1 MQHLTGR
8 ADLHIHTTISDGHAS
23 IREVLDYVAEHGQ
36 LDVIAITDHDRLD
49 ASLWAHSHQHLYP
62 FEVVPA
68 VEVTSAEGHV
78 LALWVT
84 QPIPKGLSLVE
95 TTAAI
100 HEQGGLAVLAHPLEP
115 MISIRWFWRY
125 FSQSAVLQSS
135 GIDAI
140 EIFNA
145 GAFTPGSNWLAQR
158 IYQKSDLPKVG
169 NSDAHSL
176 ATIATGITRFRGRTA
191 TDLRESILCGQT
203 AAEGKSWPI
212 TAYLS
217 ILRILIHKRLT
228 GFLVGNPPSIHPTQP

>member
-1 MQHLTGR
+1 M
-8 ADLHIHTTISDGHAS
+8 HTTVSDGHAS
-23 IREVLDYVAEHGQ
+23 IREVLDYVAERRH
-36 LDVIAITDHDRLD
+36 LDVIAITDHDRLE
-49 ASLWAHSHQHLYP
+49 ASLWAYSQQSHYP
-62 FEVVPA
+62 FEVVPG

-84 QPIPKGLSLVE
+84 QPIPKGMSLAE
-95 TTAAI
+95 TSAAI

-115 MISIRWFWRY
+115 TISIRWFWRY
-125 FSQSAVLQSS
+125 LTQPSVLLSS
-135 GIDAI
+135 GIDAL

-158 IYQKSDLPKVG
+158 IYHNIDLPRVG
-169 NSDAHSL
+169 SSDSHSL

-191 TDLRESILCGQT
+191 CDLRESILCGQT

-217 ILRILIHKRLT
+217 ILRILIQKRLT
-228 GFLVGNPPSIHPTQP
+228 GSLAANPPSPHLTQP